1 MSVLSHG
8 IVSVFTMGHGQKYL
22 KTTVLELRDQQGTGN
37 EKVSKVSYIRN
48 LFSKRMEK
56 KEIKREQNRE

>member
-22 KTTVLELRDQQGTGN
+22 KTIILEHRDQQGTGN
-37 EKVSKVSYIRN
+37 EKVSKLSYIIN
-48 LFSKRMEK
+48 FLSKRMKK
-56 KEIKREQNRE
+56 KEIEREQNQE

>member
-1 MSVLSHG
+1 
-8 IVSVFTMGHGQKYL
+8 MGHGQKYF

-48 LFSKRMEK
+48 LLSKRMK
-56 KEIKREQNRE
+56 KEEIKREQNRE